1 MSHPTVV
8 WVKVAH
14 GGFEGRMSSP
24 GPSSYFHV
32 IQFFLTR
39 SKVLQKWWERTGR
52 RKRILLELVSCPNV
66 PQRRKRGRFAH
77 PDNGFLSP
85 KETVHFRV
93 MGAGEGQDVSV
104 GTKPLS
110 LLWLSYATLQ
120 CLFDNMY
127 NNFRSFLLQPC
138 TLAAL
143 WLNREKES
151 TISPASIKAP
161 HTHTVAV
168 CHTWLTSGQHL
179 LVKAEESE
187 PLTVVGS
194 SFILPCVL
202 FSMVLDSST

>member
-39 SKVLQKWWERTGR
+39 STVLQKWWERTGR

-77 PDNGFLSP
+77 PGNGFLSP

-120 CLFDNMY
+120 CLFDN
-127 NNFRSFLLQPC
+127 RC
-138 TLAAL
+138 TITSGVFSSSHAL
-143 WLNREKES
+143 WQLSWLNRKRAQYLQ
-151 TISPASIKAP
+151 PP
-161 HTHTVAV
+161 
-168 CHTWLTSGQHL
+168 
-179 LVKAEESE
+179 
-187 PLTVVGS
+187 
-194 SFILPCVL
+194 
-202 FSMVLDSST
+202 